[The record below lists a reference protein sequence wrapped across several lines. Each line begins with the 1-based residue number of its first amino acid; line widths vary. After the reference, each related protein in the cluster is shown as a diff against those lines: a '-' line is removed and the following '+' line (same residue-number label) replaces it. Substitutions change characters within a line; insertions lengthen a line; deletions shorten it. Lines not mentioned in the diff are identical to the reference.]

1 MHSKKLENTEG
12 FTLDGTLSLRFSD
25 ESLEKNFV
33 LCKPYLEKMTPP
45 ILFLK
50 YGHVR
55 GVVKLSR
62 NDEEPKK
69 LKTMEYLLGDLD
81 AHVVKV
87 LHAEHNLFA
96 MTYPR
101 PFLTFPAIRTLKDLF
116 IPRICRGFC
125 SEQLLKSILFQCISC
140 LQRLHSH
147 GLEFTHN
154 DLKAENILLESCEA
168 PLLLFDSGRIYSQGV
183 RVVFIDAETV
193 TGTVF
198 PCTLIKS
205 LPLAKQRNF
214 GLDYSTWSAFTD
226 IHLVFFETLFAC
238 RTTNPPWGAKFAA
251 FLETFGIP
259 LKYFKAPFITTENRL
274 SAVGKISLNLESH
287 SLDRMLTSSYFHEIR
302 TQGF

>member
-1 MHSKKLENTEG
+1 
-12 FTLDGTLSLRFSD
+12 
-25 ESLEKNFV
+25 
-33 LCKPYLEKMTPP
+33 MTPP

-62 NDEEPKK
+62 NEEEPKK

-81 AHVVKV
+81 SHVVKV
-87 LHAEHNLFA
+87 LHADKTIFA
-96 MTYPR
+96 MSYPR
-101 PFLTFPAIRTLKDLF
+101 PYLNFPVIRTLKDLF

-154 DLKAENILLESCEA
+154 DMKAENILLECCEA
-168 PLLLFDSGRIYSQGV
+168 PILLFDTGRIYSQGV

-198 PCTLIKS
+198 PCSLIKS
-205 LPLAKQRNF
+205 LSLAKQRSF
-214 GLDYSTWSAFTD
+214 GLDYLTWSAFTD

-238 RTTNPPWGAKFAA
+238 RTSNPYWGSKFAA
-251 FLETFGIP
+251 FLETGGIP

-274 SAVGKISLNLESH
+274 SAVGKISLKLETQ
-287 SLDRMLTSSYFHEIR
+287 SLDHMLQSSYFNEIR